1 MYYINYFF
9 ILSFIGH
16 IIESI
21 VVKSNSGI
29 LFGWWT
35 PIYGIGS
42 IIILLINKFINKLHV
57 NTLLKV
63 ILLFINCSLALTI
76 IEAIGGYLIEYI
88 FKITFWDYTSYKFNI
103 GKYIALEM
111 AIIWGISSIILICF
125 KPLLDK
131 IISKIPKYFTYMLI
145 IIFILDL
152 FLTII
157 IKH

>member
-1 MYYINYFF
+1 
-9 ILSFIGH
+9 
-16 IIESI
+16 
-21 VVKSNSGI
+21 
-29 LFGWWT
+29 
-35 PIYGIGS
+35 
-42 IIILLINKFINKLHV
+42 
-57 NTLLKV
+57 
-63 ILLFINCSLALTI
+63 
-76 IEAIGGYLIEYI
+76 
-88 FKITFWDYTSYKFNI
+88 
-103 GKYIALEM
+103 M